1 MFCLKKIDSVSTGI
15 CLSLVCLLAFSC
27 RDKPAQ
33 TLLFNIDSLVTQQ
46 EKYLADSNA
55 KLRKHA
61 IINGVSDDTLLTN
74 KEAWKKELEIFRQL
88 QTINKPVNRANYIVD
103 DGLFDPSSNL
113 TVKAFS
119 ATTDLPVQYVRV
131 FYQGSIATPRKIEAL
146 YQNKNIL
153 YASSRLLTMEFE
165 NLGNQIVLT
174 SYSIEGGQ
182 KMIMGDS
189 VMFTI
194 KGKIMVN

>member
-1 MFCLKKIDSVSTGI
+1 MFCLIKIDRIFTVIS
-15 CLSLVCLLAFSC
+15 LSLVSLLAFSC
-27 RDKPAQ
+27 GDKPAQ
-33 TLLFNIDSLVTQQ
+33 TLLFNIDSLVAKQ
-46 EKYLADSNA
+46 ENYLAQSNA
-55 KLRKHA
+55 KLQKHA

-74 KEAWKKELEIFRQL
+74 KEMWKKELEIFRQL
-88 QTINKPVNRANYIVD
+88 QSINKPVNRINYIVD

-119 ATTDLPVQYVRV
+119 AKTDLPVQYVRV
-131 FYQGSIATPRKIEAL
+131 FYQDSIARPRKIEAL

-165 NLGNQIVLT
+165 NLGGQVVLT
-174 SYSIEGGQ
+174 SYSVEGGQ
-182 KMIMGDS
+182 KMLMGDS

-194 KGKIMVN
+194 EGKITIN